1 MDNEHNHVHSVP
13 RRMQANW
20 ARPDEVQ
27 KIIIL
32 SSLMGAFVTNIFFG
46 KFLAGAV
53 LIVGVALYAPA
64 YGKRKLPGYRKIVEV
79 VQGYLLR
86 RSGGAIYTV
95 DMKNT
100 ALSFDKNTGAL
111 VPSKMK
117 KHRFSTKI
125 IAIPLGDSIL
135 TFFRERVG
143 SEDFLIGALIGEGHP
158 RAMTG
163 SAAQRFMWDHL
174 YTDGIKTGLNTTNER
189 VDYGQVV
196 ICRKM
201 DVTEVEAYAEE
212 RWHPDFTD
220 PAPGSPEARMKAEE
234 LEHLDITYADAKQYR
249 LCLFVR
255 MSFPKAWKRKD
266 LGALTPDQVRAA
278 PIMKVLEAWKASLK
292 AGVTELRYPSYFEM
306 NEIGHLVFNSE
317 GLDLFYS
324 EQREDLKKEAN
335 GELKSLEDATTL
347 RRGPWPSSVVAAHNH
362 LIANETMHST
372 LVVTGLD
379 SDELPVGFL
388 DDLHTQADFPYI
400 FSRTVQTLPYSKG
413 MKRSRRKA
421 RFVGAARGF
430 KNRGRSDDFD
440 LEGQER
446 ENEAMLGYHGLFRSK
461 SRSTQARIH
470 LTVSGPVNLEA
481 LTLNRDLASSML
493 RSHGMINE
501 PYVWAPNQLPPILSH
516 LCIFGE
522 E

>member
-1 MDNEHNHVHSVP
+1 MRNEHEHAHSVP
-13 RRMQANW
+13 RRMQPNW
-20 ARPDEVQ
+20 ARPDDVQ
-27 KIIIL
+27 KIIALGSI
-32 SSLMGAFVTNIFFG
+32 MGAVVVNIFSG
-46 KFLAGAV
+46 KFLAGV
-53 LIVGVALYAPA
+53 VIVAGIALYAPA
-64 YGKRKLPGYRKIVEV
+64 YGRLKRPGYRKLVEI

-86 RSGGAIYTV
+86 RRGGAIYTV
-95 DMKNT
+95 DMKDT
-100 ALSFDKNTGAL
+100 SLSFNANGGGL

-117 KHRFSTKI
+117 KHRFSTKL
-125 IAIPLGDSIL
+125 IAIPLGDSL
-135 TFFRERVG
+135 LAFFRERVG
-143 SEDFLIGALIGEGHP
+143 SEDFLIGALIGNGHP

-163 SAAQRFMWDHL
+163 SAAQRFMWDQL
-174 YTDGIKTGLNTTNER
+174 YTEAIKSGLNTTNER
-189 VDYGQVV
+189 VDYGQVI

-201 DVTEVEAYAEE
+201 DMSEVEGYAEE
-212 RWHPDFTD
+212 RWHPDFID
-220 PAPGSPEARMKAEE
+220 PLPGSPEARMKAEE
-234 LEHLDITYADAKQYR
+234 LDHLDVTYADSKQYKM
-249 LCLFVR
+249 CLLVR

-266 LGALTPDQVRAA
+266 LSTLTPDQVRAA
-278 PIMKVLEAWKASLK
+278 PIMKVMETWRTNLT
-292 AGVTELRYPSYFEM
+292 AGVTELRYPSLFEM
-306 NEIGHLVFNSE
+306 NEIGHLAFNSE
-317 GLDLFYS
+317 GLDLFYA
-324 EQREDLKKEAN
+324 EQREDLKKDAR
-335 GELKSLEDATTL
+335 GELESVESATTL
-347 RRGPWPSSVVAAHNH
+347 KRGPWPSSVIAAHNH
-362 LIANETMHST
+362 LIANETMHTT
-372 LVVTGLD
+372 LVVTSLD

-470 LTVSGPVNLEA
+470 MTVSGPLDLEA
-481 LTLNRDLASSML
+481 LMLNRDLASSTL

-501 PYVWAPNQLPPILSH
+501 PYLWAPNQLPPILSH